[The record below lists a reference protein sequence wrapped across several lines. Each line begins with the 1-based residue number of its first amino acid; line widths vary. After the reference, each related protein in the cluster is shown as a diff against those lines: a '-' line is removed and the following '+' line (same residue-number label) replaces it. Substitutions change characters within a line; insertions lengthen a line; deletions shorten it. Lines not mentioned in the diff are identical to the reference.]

1 MLPLFVL
8 RKERSKIRK
17 ILLRTLLFVVF
28 FSSILAVLTRNKW
41 VQTKLAQYITEQ
53 VQTQLG
59 VEVEIKAVEIDFLR
73 NFHLEGILMRDLHKD
88 TFLYVRT
95 LNAQL
100 QNWNLTQNAFDL
112 NSIELFAP
120 LVKMGQYESDS
131 LLNYEEI
138 FARLPKD
145 TQTSKPVR
153 LIFEGI
159 ALKNGTFVFFD
170 GEEAF
175 RKNITGEFNPSYL
188 RYQEINAQI
197 PKGRMEYDGSDRK
210 SVV

>member
-1 MLPLFVL
+1 M
-8 RKERSKIRK
+8 
-17 ILLRTLLFVVF
+17 F

-41 VQTKLAQYITEQ
+41 VQTKLAQYIAEQ

-112 NSIELFAP
+112 FCNSGF
-120 LVKMGQYESDS
+120 S
-131 LLNYEEI
+131 I
-138 FARLPKD
+138 F
-145 TQTSKPVR
+145 TV
-153 LIFEGI
+153 E
-159 ALKNGTFVFFD
+159 
-170 GEEAF
+170 
-175 RKNITGEFNPSYL
+175 
-188 RYQEINAQI
+188 
-197 PKGRMEYDGSDRK
+197 
-210 SVV
+210 